1 MLSLCIF
8 RLSNLKAF
16 CEEVLR
22 NHANILTFIKHLA
35 SPFSICWFFPELV
48 TAIRI
53 LPNSSVRVHW
63 SWFVCVWHLPLF
75 LVFFGCA
82 ASPLLSAGLSL
93 VRPAGAALGCRVWAS
108 HCGFSCCRAEAL
120 GHVAFSNCSTQVQQS
135 RLEGPR
141 VLAQLLH
148 SMWNPPR
155 PRTEP
160 VTLC

>member
-1 MLSLCIF
+1 M
-8 RLSNLKAF
+8 
-16 CEEVLR
+16 LR

-53 LPNSSVRVHW
+53 FPDSSVRVQW
-63 SWFVCVWHLPLF
+63 SWFVCVSDISPLF
-75 LVFFGCA
+75 LVVFLAVLCLRCF
-82 ASPLLSAGLSL
+82 LLGLSL
-93 VRPAGAALGCRVWAS
+93 VQPAGAALCCSVWAS
-108 HCGFSCCRAEAL
+108 HCGFSCCRAQAL
-120 GHVAFSNCSTQVQQS
+120 GHVAFSNCGTQVQQL

-148 SMWNPPR
+148 SVWNPPR